1 MVVTALVSFSAGG
14 VALAARANGSGSP
27 DDEVCNVGTG
37 RDDLSIL
44 AATLRLPD
52 LAATPNVVPG
62 TVLRTF
68 LPGDRQYRDDF
79 GSVWEILE
87 TFVVK
92 DGVFWRVVREYTV
105 SESDVGS
112 TLQMGVFL
120 YLESRCWTGYNIGYT
135 AAVTVVAQLPLSGDP
150 ETPSVPDRA
159 PSQEPSTEP
168 SERVK
173 PVRVSVSARKTV
185 KKVTAT
191 KPAKVKVKVRRT
203 DGEPPI
209 GRVTV
214 AWGSKKSSAKT
225 VRVKAS
231 HWGVVTVNLP
241 KLKPGTYKLRT
252 TFAGTSPLGLRATAK
267 TLKLTIPK
275 KGAPEDS

>member
-1 MVVTALVSFSAGG
+1 MAVLAVTFGLGG
-14 VALAARANGSGSP
+14 TPWQAQANGVESTDG
-27 DDEVCNVGTG
+27 EVCNEGTG
-37 RDDLSIL
+37 RWDSSVL

-62 TVLRTF
+62 SVLRTF
-68 LPGDRQYRDDF
+68 FPGDRQYRDNS

-92 DGVFWRVVREYTV
+92 DGIFWRVVREYIV

-135 AAVTVVAQLPLSGDP
+135 APVTVVAAPGGSV
-150 ETPSVPDRA
+150 ETPALPDAPGQVSTPVPSSA
-159 PSQEPSTEP
+159 PGQ
-168 SERVK
+168 VK
-173 PVRVSVSARKTV
+173 PVRATVSASQTV
-185 KKVTAT
+185 KKVTPA

-203 DGEPPI
+203 DGDAPV

-214 AWGSKKSSAKT
+214 AWGSKKSASKT
-225 VRVKAS
+225 VRLKAS

-241 KLKPGTYKLRT
+241 KLKAGTYKLRT
-252 TFAGTSPLGLRATAK
+252 TFTDTSAQHLRATAK
-267 TLKLTIPK
+267 TLKLTVPK
-275 KGAPEDS
+275 NKT